1 MKLEFRAFDK
11 TGREVCSVVEAGSL
25 GEAMDRLHQ
34 QDLFV
39 ADIAPAGRA
48 VAAKTWRLH
57 LPRSRIRVL
66 RELALFTRQL
76 HSLIRS
82 GTPLAQGLR
91 ALERQAR
98 NPWWRQIIQDV
109 CARLERGLSLSEALG
124 AHPECFDSVYR
135 AMVAAGEGS
144 GKLTVLLDR
153 LAVLTRKRVH
163 ILSTVR
169 AAMTYPILLCSVA
182 TAVFGVLL
190 LFVVPRFGELFASIG
205 APMPPTTAAL
215 IAAGEGLRAYWWA
228 WAGAIIAAVVAARQ
242 YVKSPAGKRAA
253 DTILLRVPQI
263 GSLVKNFIT
272 ARIVRLLGLLV
283 DSHLPIQDI
292 LSFTRGATSNVHYGA
307 LLAKAEQAV
316 GHGEP
321 VSSVFRET
329 NLISPS
335 VYEAMRS
342 GEQSG
347 QVGPLLLELADFL
360 DDENELSLK
369 SLTSIVEPALLIL
382 MGLMVGFVAISI
394 FLPLFDVTS
403 MMSGGGA
410 S

>member
-11 TGREVCSVVEAGSL
+11 TGREVCNVVEAGSL
-25 GEAMDRLHQ
+25 GEAMERLHQ

-39 ADIAPAGRA
+39 ADISPAGRA
-48 VAAKTWRLH
+48 VASKPWRLH
-57 LPRSRIRVL
+57 LPRSRIRNL

-76 HSLIRS
+76 YSLIHS
-82 GTPLAQGLR
+82 GTPLAQGLQ

-98 NPWWRQIIQDV
+98 NPWWRQVIQDV
-109 CARLERGLSLSEALG
+109 CARLEHGLSLSEAFG

-163 ILSTVR
+163 TLSTVR
-169 AAMTYPILLCSVA
+169 AAMTYPILLCGVA

-190 LFVVPRFGELFASIG
+190 LFVVPRFGELFANIG
-205 APMPPTTAAL
+205 APLPPTTAAL

-228 WAGAIIAAVVAARQ
+228 WAGAIIAAVVAAQHYLR
-242 YVKSPAGKRAA
+242 SPAGKRAV
-253 DTILLRVPQI
+253 DTVVLRLPQI
-263 GSLVKNFIT
+263 GKLFRSFAT

-292 LSFTRGATSNVHYGA
+292 LSLTRSATSNVHYSA

-316 GHGEP
+316 AHGEP
-321 VSSVFRET
+321 VSSAFRET
-329 NLISPS
+329 SLISPS

-369 SLTSIVEPALLIL
+369 SLTSIVEPVLLIL
-382 MGLMVGFVAISI
+382 MGVMVGFVAISI

-403 MMSGGGA
+403 MMSGGGGA
-410 S
+410 